1 MGGNKH
7 LGREKLVKQLRKL
20 AEEKGVPK
28 TAKPNASRGKVIR
41 LLVFDLSPTIVNLRY
56 ARWAP
61 DTKVTQMVDLLLA
74 STEGDAKAEVEVI
87 YSQYEATFV
96 ADGLI
101 GPPGE
106 VEDAAGEG
114 AADGGAVLEDTA
126 VLADLFAED
135 GEGAAEEEEEEG
147 PAGEAAPRGR
157 GSFRLR
163 GKSILFTF
171 NWDFLRRAFP
181 DGAPGAASVDALWE
195 LWRVWKREKKKEH
208 KAALR

>member
-28 TAKPNASRGKVIR
+28 TAKLNASRGKVIR

-56 ARWAP
+56 ARWTPA
-61 DTKVTQMVDLLLA
+61 TKVTQMVDLLLA

-114 AADGGAVLEDTA
+114 AADGGAVLDETA

-135 GEGAAEEEEEEG
+135 DEGAAEEEEEG
-147 PAGEAAPRGR
+147 PAGEAAPRRR

-195 LWRVWKREKKKEH
+195 LWRVWKREMKREH
-208 KAALR
+208 KVALR

>member
-1 MGGNKH
+1 
-7 LGREKLVKQLRKL
+7 
-20 AEEKGVPK
+20 
-28 TAKPNASRGKVIR
+28 
-41 LLVFDLSPTIVNLRY
+41 
-56 ARWAP
+56 
-61 DTKVTQMVDLLLA
+61 MVDLLLA

-96 ADGLI
+96 ADELI

-114 AADGGAVLEDTA
+114 AADGGAVLDETA
-126 VLADLFAED
+126 VLVDLFAEGD
-135 GEGAAEEEEEEG
+135 EGGAEEEEG

-181 DGAPGAASVDALWE
+181 DGTPGAASVDALWE
-195 LWRVWKREKKKEH
+195 LWRVWKREMKREH
-208 KAALR
+208 KVALR

>member
-1 MGGNKH
+1 
-7 LGREKLVKQLRKL
+7 
-20 AEEKGVPK
+20 
-28 TAKPNASRGKVIR
+28 
-41 LLVFDLSPTIVNLRY
+41 
-56 ARWAP
+56 
-61 DTKVTQMVDLLLA
+61 MVDLLLA

-114 AADGGAVLEDTA
+114 AADGGEVLDETSVLE
-126 VLADLFAED
+126 DLFAEGD
-135 GEGAAEEEEEEG
+135 EGAAEEEEEG

-171 NWDFLRRAFP
+171 NWDFLGRPFP
-181 DGAPGAASVDALWE
+181 DGTPAAASTDALWE
-195 LWRVWKREKKKEH
+195 LWRVWKREKKTER
-208 KAALR
+208 KAALM